1 MSTADASYLSDWA
14 QQLGLECLLRH
25 DSRPWL
31 FRNIGRAEHTNFHL
45 REAWPFSD
53 QPGAGGTPL
62 DPMYSRQ
69 RGGVDGR
76 RSRRVDSYLTVAAQ
90 TRTLTGAQTSSRR
103 PVFPERA

>member
-1 MSTADASYLSDWA
+1 MDLKRNWNIKFSCEYANASCLSESV

-25 DSRPWL
+25 DSRPRL
-31 FRNIGRAEHTNFHL
+31 FGNIGLAEHTNFHL

-69 RGGVDGR
+69 
-76 RSRRVDSYLTVAAQ
+76 
-90 TRTLTGAQTSSRR
+90 
-103 PVFPERA
+103 